1 MSEQQ
6 EGVGDWSAE
15 EIRVMGVLLEKE
27 SVTPDQYPM
36 TLNSLITG
44 CNQSTSRDPV
54 VNYGQE
60 EVEDALTLLRDRKL
74 VYRVDQAGARV
85 PKFQHR
91 LVEQWQLTRPEL
103 AVLSVLMLR
112 GAQTLGQI
120 RQRSERMYLFPD
132 LERVRQTLDRLME
145 REIEPHSLAS
155 ALPMQSGS
163 KEVRYRTTLA
173 PADALC
179 EVATGHV
186 GGVEN
191 ETEHAPDSLP
201 GLRHRVKELESSLE
215 SLRREF
221 DDFRSQF

>member
-1 MSEQQ
+1 
-6 EGVGDWSAE
+6 
-15 EIRVMGVLLEKE
+15 
-27 SVTPDQYPM
+27 
-36 TLNSLITG
+36 
-44 CNQSTSRDPV
+44 
-54 VNYGQE
+54 
-60 EVEDALTLLRDRKL
+60 VEDALTLLRDRKL

-145 REIEPHSLAS
+145 REIEPHSLAC

-179 EVATGHV
+179 EVSTGHV

-191 ETEHAPDSLP
+191 ETEPAPDSLP